1 MPRALPD
8 ERRTH
13 RSPRRAHTRRGR
25 LGGEPQDD
33 GESPGSPP
41 KQARLDATVRGMT
54 CGACAARIESELHG
68 TNGVSA
74 AHVNFAANR
83 ASVTYDP
90 ALLSE
95 RHLLD
100 LIADLGFRATPG
112 DLHFEDE
119 EPRSKSTTALAITLA
134 LAAASMVISSISVLR
149 FGGWQWLV
157 LGITMPVVL
166 IEGMVFH
173 RPGWRAVRRG
183 HATMDTLVSLGSL
196 VAWGWSAVV
205 TIGDLDGHVY
215 FDTAAVIVA
224 VVLLGRR
231 LESRARRR
239 AGDAIGALVGLSAGL
254 VRLPDG
260 SEIPPSQ
267 LAVGMRFL
275 VRPGERIAAD
285 GVVAEGHSAVDTSIV
300 TGEPVPRE
308 VGPGDEVTGGM
319 LNTHG
324 SLVVEARRVG
334 ADGTLAQVV
343 RLVSE
348 ALSRKAPIQR
358 LADRISA
365 VFVPVVVV
373 VAVATL
379 VAWLFLGP
387 VGTAISPAVA
397 VLIVACPCALGLATP
412 AAFMAGSG
420 RGARMGV
427 IIRGPDALEAA
438 RGVDVVALD
447 KTGTVTE
454 GHLEVVAVEVVDG
467 IDAGTLLAAAA
478 ALEARSEHPVAEAIV
493 RAGRGGSVE
502 SFGAVEGDGTI
513 ERGGTVEGVGSIEG
527 GKAVESS
534 GAVEGCESIEGDRT
548 VDGGGSTDCA
558 ESVEGDGTVAG
569 DGSVAIG
576 AYVEGV
582 RIDGRHPPR
591 GEFAVAD
598 FRNLPGFGVEG
609 RVVRTAAVTGSA
621 SGWPGSGTADTTEG
635 SMGVGRM
642 QAHAPAD
649 GTDGTEADQGLM
661 TVGRAELFEQ
671 IPPALERAAADH
683 AAAGRTLVFVGA
695 GRSAQGFLALADR
708 VKPSSAAAV
717 ARWRGDGID
726 VVLLSGD
733 NRAAAEQVGRQ
744 VGIDRVVAGLTP
756 AGKVTEI
763 ERLQAAGRRVAM
775 VGDGIND
782 APALAAAEVG
792 VAIGTGADVAAEAS
806 DLTLVGDDLR
816 LAADALTLAR
826 RTLGTIRGNL
836 FWAFAY
842 NTAAIPL
849 AAVGLLRPEI
859 AAAAMGLSSLF
870 VLGNSLRLNRF
881 AGLRTAS

>member
-1 MPRALPD
+1 
-8 ERRTH
+8 
-13 RSPRRAHTRRGR
+13 
-25 LGGEPQDD
+25 
-33 GESPGSPP
+33 
-41 KQARLDATVRGMT
+41 MT
-54 CGACAARIESELHG
+54 CGACAARIESELHA
-68 TNGVSA
+68 TEGVSA

-83 ASVTYDP
+83 ASVSYDP
-90 ALLSE
+90 DLLSE
-95 RHLLD
+95 RDLLGRITGLGYGAKPGELHLE
-100 LIADLGFRATPG
+100 G
-112 DLHFEDE
+112 E
-119 EPRSKSTTALAITLA
+119 EPSGTSGQALVATLV
-134 LAAASMVISSISVLR
+134 LAAASMVVSSISALR
-149 FGGWQWLV
+149 FTGWEWLV
-157 LGITMPVVL
+157 LGLTMPVVL
-166 IEGMVFH
+166 ISGMMFH

-205 TIGDLDGHVY
+205 TIGGLDGHIY

-224 VVLLGRR
+224 VVVLGRH
-231 LESRARRR
+231 LERRARRR
-239 AGDAIGALVGLSAGL
+239 AGDAIGALVGLGAGT

-260 SEIPPSQ
+260 SDVPPSQ
-267 LAVGMRFL
+267 LAVGMKFL

-285 GVVAEGHSAVDTSIV
+285 GVVTEGHSAVDTSIV
-300 TGEPVPRE
+300 TGEPVPTE
-308 VGPGDEVTGGM
+308 VAPGDEVTGGT

-365 VFVPVVVV
+365 VFVPAVVV

-379 VAWLFLGP
+379 VAWLLLDSASA
-387 VGTAISPAVA
+387 AISPAVA

-438 RGVDVVALD
+438 RHLDVVALD

-454 GHLEVVAVEVVDG
+454 GRLEVVAVETADG
-467 IDAGTLLAAAA
+467 IDSAELLATAA

-493 RAGRGGSVE
+493 RAAAGRTPGDPGT
-502 SFGAVEGDGTI
+502 GDGRLP
-513 ERGGTVEGVGSIEG
+513 E
-527 GKAVESS
+527 
-534 GAVEGCESIEGDRT
+534 
-548 VDGGGSTDCA
+548 DG
-558 ESVEGDGTVAG
+558 
-569 DGSVAIG
+569 
-576 AYVEGV
+576 
-582 RIDGRHPPR
+582 
-591 GEFAVAD
+591 FAVAD
-598 FRNLPGFGVEG
+598 FRNLPGFGVQG
-609 RVVRTAAVTGSA
+609 RLVRAGALAGPTSAEREPGTG
-621 SGWPGSGTADTTEG
+621 D
-635 SMGVGRM
+635 
-642 QAHAPAD
+642 PAGD
-649 GTDGTEADQGLM
+649 RV
-661 TVGRAELFEQ
+661 TVGRAQLFEQ
-671 IPPALERAAADH
+671 VPAALEQAAAEH
-683 AAAGRTLVFVGA
+683 AAAGRTLVFVG
-695 GRSAQGFLALADR
+695 GDGSARGFLALADR

-717 ARWRGDGID
+717 ADWKRAGIE

-744 VGIDRVVAGLTP
+744 VGIDRTLAELTP
-756 AGKVTEI
+756 AGKVAEI

-775 VGDGIND
+775 VGDGVND

-816 LAADALTLAR
+816 LATDALTLAR

-836 FWAFAY
+836 FWAFVY

-881 AGLRTAS
+881 APLRS

>member
-1 MPRALPD
+1 
-8 ERRTH
+8 
-13 RSPRRAHTRRGR
+13 
-25 LGGEPQDD
+25 
-33 GESPGSPP
+33 
-41 KQARLDATVRGMT
+41 MT
-54 CGACAARIESELHG
+54 CGACATRIESELHA
-68 TNGVSA
+68 TEGVSA

-83 ASVTYDP
+83 ASVAYDP
-90 ALLSE
+90 DLLSE
-95 RHLLD
+95 RDLLD
-100 LIADLGFRATPG
+100 RIAGLGYRAAPG
-112 DLHFEDE
+112 ELHLEGDE
-119 EPRSKSTTALAITLA
+119 PHWTSGKALVATLV
-134 LAAASMVISSISVLR
+134 LAAASMVISSISALR
-149 FGGWQWLV
+149 FTGWEWLV
-157 LGITMPVVL
+157 LGLTMPVVL
-166 IEGMVFH
+166 TSGMVFH

-196 VAWGWSAVV
+196 VAWGWSAII
-205 TIGDLDGHVY
+205 TIGGLDGHVY

-224 VVLLGRR
+224 VVLAGRH
-231 LESRARRR
+231 LETRARRR
-239 AGDAIGALVGLSAGL
+239 AGDAIGALVGLSAGT

-260 SEIPPSQ
+260 SDIPPSQ
-267 LAVGMRFL
+267 LVVGTRYL

-285 GVVAEGHSAVDTSIV
+285 GVVTEGHSAVDTSIV
-300 TGEPVPRE
+300 TGEPVPTE
-308 VGPGDEVTGGM
+308 VAPGDEVTGGT

-365 VFVPVVVV
+365 VFVPAVVL

-379 VAWLFLGP
+379 VAWLLLESAGA
-387 VGTAISPAVA
+387 AISPAVA

-438 RGVDVVALD
+438 RHLDVVALD

-454 GHLEVVAVEVVDG
+454 GRLEVVAVETAEG
-467 IDAGTLLAAAA
+467 IDTAELLATAA
-478 ALEARSEHPVAEAIV
+478 ALEARSEHPVAAAIV
-493 RAGRGGSVE
+493 RAAAGRPR
-502 SFGAVEGDGTI
+502 GDPGT
-513 ERGGTVEGVGSIEG
+513 
-527 GKAVESS
+527 
-534 GAVEGCESIEGDRT
+534 
-548 VDGGGSTDCA
+548 GGGRLP
-558 ESVEGDGTVAG
+558 EDGF
-569 DGSVAIG
+569 D
-576 AYVEGV
+576 
-582 RIDGRHPPR
+582 
-591 GEFAVAD
+591 VAD
-598 FRNLPGFGVEG
+598 FRNLPGFGVQG
-609 RVVRTAAVTGSA
+609 RLVRAGARANSTPAERDPATGD
-621 SGWPGSGTADTTEG
+621 PDE
-635 SMGVGRM
+635 
-642 QAHAPAD
+642 D
-649 GTDGTEADQGLM
+649 ILM
-661 TVGRAELFEQ
+661 VGRAQLFEQ
-671 IPPALERAAADH
+671 VPATLERAAADH
-683 AAAGRTLVFVGA
+683 AAAGHTLVFVGSN
-695 GRSAQGFLALADR
+695 GSAWGFLALADR

-717 ARWRGDGID
+717 ADWKRAGIE

-744 VGIDRVVAGLTP
+744 VGIDRTLAELTP
-756 AGKVTEI
+756 AGKVAEI
-763 ERLQAAGRRVAM
+763 ERLQATGQRVAM
-775 VGDGIND
+775 VGDGVND

-816 LAADALTLAR
+816 LAVDALTLAR

-836 FWAFAY
+836 FWAFVY

-881 AGLRTAS
+881 SGLRA

>member
-1 MPRALPD
+1 
-8 ERRTH
+8 
-13 RSPRRAHTRRGR
+13 
-25 LGGEPQDD
+25 
-33 GESPGSPP
+33 
-41 KQARLDATVRGMT
+41 MT
-54 CGACAARIESELHG
+54 CGACATRIESELHA
-68 TNGVSA
+68 TEGVSA

-83 ASVTYDP
+83 ASVAYDP
-90 ALLSE
+90 DLLSE
-95 RHLLD
+95 RDLLD
-100 LIADLGFRATPG
+100 RIAGLGYRATPG
-112 DLHFEDE
+112 ELHLEGA
-119 EPRSKSTTALAITLA
+119 EPSWPSAKALAATLV
-134 LAAASMVISSISVLR
+134 LAAASMVVSSVAALR
-149 FGGWQWLV
+149 FTGWEWLV
-157 LGITMPVVL
+157 LVLTMPVVL
-166 IEGMVFH
+166 SGGMVFH

-196 VAWGWSAVV
+196 TAWGWSAAITV
-205 TIGDLDGHVY
+205 GGQDGHVY

-224 VVLLGRR
+224 VVLAGRH
-231 LESRARRR
+231 LETRARRR
-239 AGDAIGALVGLSAGL
+239 AGDAIGALVGLSAGT

-260 SEIPPSQ
+260 SDIPPSQ
-267 LAVGMRFL
+267 LVVGTRFL

-300 TGEPVPRE
+300 TGEPVPTE
-308 VGPGDEVTGGM
+308 VAPGDEVTGGT

-343 RLVSE
+343 RLVGE

-365 VFVPVVVV
+365 VFVPAVVV

-379 VAWLFLGP
+379 VAWLLLESAGA
-387 VGTAISPAVA
+387 AISPAVA

-438 RGVDVVALD
+438 RRIDVVALD

-454 GHLEVVAVEVVDG
+454 GRLEAVAVETAEG
-467 IDAGTLLAAAA
+467 IDTAELLATAA
-478 ALEARSEHPVAEAIV
+478 ALEARSEHPVAAAVV
-493 RAGRGGSVE
+493 RAAAGRPPGDPGT
-502 SFGAVEGDGTI
+502 GDG
-513 ERGGTVEGVGSIEG
+513 RLPGRLSGRLPEG
-527 GKAVESS
+527 GF
-534 GAVEGCESIEGDRT
+534 D
-548 VDGGGSTDCA
+548 
-558 ESVEGDGTVAG
+558 
-569 DGSVAIG
+569 
-576 AYVEGV
+576 
-582 RIDGRHPPR
+582 
-591 GEFAVAD
+591 VAD
-598 FRNLPGFGVEG
+598 FCNLPGFGVQG
-609 RVVRTAAVTGSA
+609 RLVRAG
-621 SGWPGSGTADTTEG
+621 
-635 SMGVGRM
+635 
-642 QAHAPAD
+642 APAGSTPAEGEPATGD
-649 GTDGTEADQGLM
+649 PDEVSLM
-661 TVGRAELFEQ
+661 VGRAQLFEQ
-671 IPPALERAAADH
+671 VPATLERAAADH
-683 AAAGRTLVFVGA
+683 AAAGRTLVFVG
-695 GRSAQGFLALADR
+695 GNGSAWGFLALADR

-717 ARWRGDGID
+717 ADWKRAGIE

-744 VGIDRVVAGLTP
+744 VGIDRTLAELTP
-756 AGKVTEI
+756 AGKVAEI
-763 ERLQAAGRRVAM
+763 ERLQAAGQRVAM
-775 VGDGIND
+775 VGDGVND

-792 VAIGTGADVAAEAS
+792 VAVGTGADVAAEAS

-816 LAADALTLAR
+816 LAVDALALAR

-836 FWAFAY
+836 FWAFVY

-881 AGLRTAS
+881 SGLRA

>member
-1 MPRALPD
+1 
-8 ERRTH
+8 
-13 RSPRRAHTRRGR
+13 
-25 LGGEPQDD
+25 
-33 GESPGSPP
+33 
-41 KQARLDATVRGMT
+41 MT
-54 CGACAARIESELHG
+54 CGACAARIETALHA
-68 TNGVSA
+68 TDGVSA

-95 RHLLD
+95 RDLLER
-100 LIADLGFRATPG
+100 ISGLGYRATPG
-112 DLHFEDE
+112 DLHLEGT
-119 EPRSKSTTALAITLA
+119 EPCAMSGRALAVTLL
-134 LAAASMVISSISVLR
+134 LAAASMVISSIDALR
-149 FGGWQWLV
+149 FAGWQWLV
-157 LGITMPVVL
+157 LGLTMPVVL
-166 IEGMVFH
+166 TGGMVFH

-196 VAWGWSAVV
+196 VAWGWSATV
-205 TIGDLDGHVY
+205 TIGGFDGHVY

-231 LESRARRR
+231 LEVRTRRR
-239 AGDAIGALVGLSAGL
+239 AGDAIGALVGLSAGT
-254 VRLPDG
+254 VRLEDG
-260 SEIPPSQ
+260 RDVPPSQ

-275 VRPGERIAAD
+275 VRPGERVAAD
-285 GVVAEGHSAVDTSIV
+285 GIVKEGHSAVDTSIV

-308 VGPGDEVTGGM
+308 VAPGDEVTGGM

-324 SLVVEARRVG
+324 SLLVEARRVG

-365 VFVPVVVV
+365 IFVPAVVV

-379 VAWLFLGP
+379 VAWLLLDSAGA
-387 VGTAISPAVA
+387 AISPAVA

-412 AAFMAGSG
+412 AAFLAGAG

-438 RGVDVVALD
+438 RRVDVVALD

-454 GHLEVVAVEVVDG
+454 GRLDVVAVETADG
-467 IDAGTLLAAAA
+467 TTGAELLALAA
-478 ALEARSEHPVAEAIV
+478 ALEDRSEHPVAAAIV
-493 RAGRGGSVE
+493 RAARPP
-502 SFGAVEGDGTI
+502 A
-513 ERGGTVEGVGSIEG
+513 
-527 GKAVESS
+527 ESS
-534 GAVEGCESIEGDRT
+534 PGTGAPGADATDAIDT
-548 VDGGGSTDCA
+548 VDAHPSGGA
-558 ESVEGDGTVAG
+558 TVADAG
-569 DGSVAIG
+569 ADGAEALEAG
-576 AYVEGV
+576 A
-582 RIDGRHPPR
+582 R
-591 GEFAVAD
+591 FTVAD
-598 FRNLPGFGVEG
+598 FCNLPGFGVRG
-609 RVVRTAAVTGSA
+609 RLRAAGSEA
-621 SGWPGSGTADTTEG
+621 A
-635 SMGVGRM
+635 R
-642 QAHAPAD
+642 D
-649 GTDGTEADQGLM
+649 GATV
-661 TVGRAELFEQ
+661 TVGRRELFDSV
-671 IPPALERAAADH
+671 PPALDSAAEGHLDR
-683 AAAGRTLVFVGA
+683 GRTLVFVGA
-695 GRSAQGFLALADR
+695 GGSGEGFLALADR

-717 ARWRGDGID
+717 AAWRDAGIE

-733 NRAAAEQVGRQ
+733 NAAAAEQAGRQ
-744 VGIDRVVAGLTP
+744 VGADRVLAGLTP

-775 VGDGIND
+775 VGDGVND
-782 APALAAAEVG
+782 APALAAADVG

-816 LAADALTLAR
+816 LAADALSLAR

-836 FWAFAY
+836 FWAFVY

-881 AGLRTAS
+881 AGLRA

>member
-1 MPRALPD
+1 
-8 ERRTH
+8 
-13 RSPRRAHTRRGR
+13 
-25 LGGEPQDD
+25 
-33 GESPGSPP
+33 
-41 KQARLDATVRGMT
+41 
-54 CGACAARIESELHG
+54 
-68 TNGVSA
+68 
-74 AHVNFAANR
+74 
-83 ASVTYDP
+83 
-90 ALLSE
+90 
-95 RHLLD
+95 
-100 LIADLGFRATPG
+100 
-112 DLHFEDE
+112 
-119 EPRSKSTTALAITLA
+119 
-134 LAAASMVISSISVLR
+134 
-149 FGGWQWLV
+149 
-157 LGITMPVVL
+157 MPVVL
-166 IEGMVFH
+166 ISGMVFH
-173 RPGWRAVRRG
+173 GPGWRAVRRG

-205 TIGDLDGHVY
+205 TIGGLDGHIY

-224 VVLLGRR
+224 VVLLGRH
-231 LESRARRR
+231 LETRARRR
-239 AGDAIGALVGLSAGL
+239 AGDAIGALVGLGAGS

-260 SEIPPSQ
+260 SDIPPSQ
-267 LAVGMRFL
+267 LAVGMTFL

-285 GVVAEGHSAVDTSIV
+285 GVVTEGHSAVDTSIV
-300 TGEPVPRE
+300 TGEPVPAE
-308 VGPGDEVTGGM
+308 VAPGDEVTGGT
-319 LNTHG
+319 LNTYG

-365 VFVPVVVV
+365 VFVPAVVV
-373 VAVATL
+373 VAVTTL
-379 VAWLFLGP
+379 VVWLVLESASA
-387 VGTAISPAVA
+387 AISPAVA

-438 RGVDVVALD
+438 RRVDVVALD

-467 IDAGTLLAAAA
+467 TDADSLLASAA
-478 ALEARSEHPVAEAIV
+478 ALEARSEHPVAAAIV
-493 RAGRGGSVE
+493 RAARSGSV
-502 SFGAVEGDGTI
+502 DG
-513 ERGGTVEGVGSIEG
+513 
-527 GKAVESS
+527 
-534 GAVEGCESIEGDRT
+534 
-548 VDGGGSTDCA
+548 VDGA
-558 ESVEGDGTVAG
+558 ESASTNFPDG
-569 DGSVAIG
+569 
-576 AYVEGV
+576 EL
-582 RIDGRHPPR
+582 
-591 GEFAVAD
+591 AVTD

-609 RVVRTAAVTGSA
+609 RLVRAGAVAGSA
-621 SGWPGSGTADTTEG
+621 SGRPGSGTA
-635 SMGVGRM
+635 R
-642 QAHAPAD
+642 
-649 GTDGTEADQGLM
+649 TDEA
-661 TVGRAELFEQ
+661 TIIVGRAELFERV
-671 IPPALERAAADH
+671 PAALEDAAADH
-683 AAAGRTLVFVGA
+683 AAAGRTLVFVG
-695 GRSAQGFLALADR
+695 GNESAWGFLALADR

-717 ARWRGDGID
+717 ADWKRAGIE
-726 VVLLSGD
+726 VVILSGD
-733 NRAAAEQVGRQ
+733 NSAAAEQVGRQ
-744 VGIDRVVAGLTP
+744 VEADHVFAGLTP

-775 VGDGIND
+775 VGDGVND

-816 LAADALTLAR
+816 LAVDALSLAR

-836 FWAFAY
+836 FWAFVY

-881 AGLRTAS
+881 APLRA

>member
-1 MPRALPD
+1 
-8 ERRTH
+8 
-13 RSPRRAHTRRGR
+13 
-25 LGGEPQDD
+25 
-33 GESPGSPP
+33 
-41 KQARLDATVRGMT
+41 MT
-54 CGACAARIESELHG
+54 CGACATRIESELHAAD
-68 TNGVSA
+68 GVSA

-83 ASVTYDP
+83 ASVTYDST
-90 ALLSE
+90 LLSE
-95 RHLLD
+95 RDLLD
-100 LIADLGFRATPG
+100 RIAGLGYRATPG
-112 DLHFEDE
+112 ELHLEGE
-119 EPRSKSTTALAITLA
+119 EPGWTSPKTLAIALV
-134 LAAASMVISSISVLR
+134 LAAASMVISSIAALR
-149 FGGWQWLV
+149 FGGWEWLV
-157 LGITMPVVL
+157 GGITMPVVL
-166 IEGMVFH
+166 IGGMVFH

-205 TIGDLDGHVY
+205 TIGDFDGHVY

-239 AGDAIGALVGLSAGL
+239 AGDAIGALVGLSAGS
-254 VRLPDG
+254 VRLQDG
-260 SEIPPSQ
+260 SDVPPSR

-285 GVVAEGHSAVDTSIV
+285 GVVTEGHSAVDTSIV

-365 VFVPVVVV
+365 VFVPAVVV
-373 VAVATL
+373 VAAATL
-379 VAWLFLGP
+379 VAWLLLGP
-387 VGTAISPAVA
+387 VGAAISPAVA

-438 RGVDVVALD
+438 RRIDVVALD

-467 IDAGTLLAAAA
+467 TDAGSLLAAAA
-478 ALEARSEHPVAEAIV
+478 ALEARSEHPVAAAIV
-493 RAGRGGSVE
+493 RAARGGSVE
-502 SFGAVEGDGTI
+502 GVESDGTNLPDL
-513 ERGGTVEGVGSIEG
+513 ELT
-527 GKAVESS
+527 
-534 GAVEGCESIEGDRT
+534 
-548 VDGGGSTDCA
+548 
-558 ESVEGDGTVAG
+558 
-569 DGSVAIG
+569 
-576 AYVEGV
+576 
-582 RIDGRHPPR
+582 
-591 GEFAVAD
+591 VAD

-609 RVVRTAAVTGSA
+609 RLVRAGAVAGSA
-621 SGWPGSGTADTTEG
+621 SGRPGSGTAEGDEG
-635 SMGVGRM
+635 SMI
-642 QAHAPAD
+642 
-649 GTDGTEADQGLM
+649 
-661 TVGRAELFEQ
+661 VGRAELFEQ
-671 IPPALERAAADH
+671 IPAALEVAAADH
-683 AAAGRTLVFVGA
+683 AAAGRTLVFVG
-695 GRSAQGFLALADR
+695 GNESARGFLALADR
-708 VKPSSAAAV
+708 VKPSSSV
-717 ARWRGDGID
+717 AIAGWKRDGIE

-744 VGIDRVVAGLTP
+744 VEIDRVVAELTP

-763 ERLQAAGRRVAM
+763 ERLQTAGRRVAM
-775 VGDGIND
+775 VGDGVND
-782 APALAAAEVG
+782 APALAAADVG

-881 AGLRTAS
+881 AGLRTGS

>member
-1 MPRALPD
+1 
-8 ERRTH
+8 
-13 RSPRRAHTRRGR
+13 
-25 LGGEPQDD
+25 
-33 GESPGSPP
+33 
-41 KQARLDATVRGMT
+41 MT
-54 CGACAARIESELHG
+54 CGACASRIERELHAAE
-68 TNGVSA
+68 GVSA

-90 ALLSE
+90 DLLSE
-95 RHLLD
+95 RDLLD
-100 LIADLGFRATPG
+100 RIAGLGYRATPG
-112 DLHFEDE
+112 DLYLEGE
-119 EPRSKSTTALAITLA
+119 EPNWTSGKALVITLA
-134 LAAASMVISSISVLR
+134 LAAASMVISSIAVLR
-149 FGGWQWLV
+149 FAGWEWLV
-157 LGITMPVVL
+157 LGLTMPVVL
-166 IEGMVFH
+166 VSGLVFH
-173 RPGWRAVRRG
+173 GPGWRAVRRG

-205 TIGDLDGHVY
+205 TIGGLDGHIY

-224 VVLLGRR
+224 VVLLGRH
-231 LESRARRR
+231 LETRARRR
-239 AGDAIGALVGLSAGL
+239 AGDAIGALVGLSAGS

-260 SEIPPSQ
+260 SDIPPSQ
-267 LAVGMRFL
+267 LAVGVKFL

-285 GVVAEGHSAVDTSIV
+285 GVVTEGHSAVDTSIV
-300 TGEPVPRE
+300 TGEPVPGE
-308 VGPGDEVTGGM
+308 VAPGDEVTGGT

-365 VFVPVVVV
+365 VFVPAVVL

-379 VAWLFLGP
+379 VAWLLLESAGA
-387 VGTAISPAVA
+387 AISPAVA

-438 RGVDVVALD
+438 RRIDVVALD
-447 KTGTVTE
+447 KTGTITE
-454 GHLEVVAVEVVDG
+454 GRLEVVAVETADG
-467 IDAGTLLAAAA
+467 IDPTGMLAAAA
-478 ALEARSEHPVAEAIV
+478 ALEARSEHPVAAAIV
-493 RAGRGGSVE
+493 RAASGVEGNGGSLPANE
-502 SFGAVEGDGTI
+502 PAVTE
-513 ERGGTVEGVGSIEG
+513 
-527 GKAVESS
+527 
-534 GAVEGCESIEGDRT
+534 
-548 VDGGGSTDCA
+548 
-558 ESVEGDGTVAG
+558 
-569 DGSVAIG
+569 
-576 AYVEGV
+576 
-582 RIDGRHPPR
+582 
-591 GEFAVAD
+591 

-609 RVVRTAAVTGSA
+609 RLLV
-621 SGWPGSGTADTTEG
+621 
-635 SMGVGRM
+635 
-642 QAHAPAD
+642 AHAPAAPAAPAAGID
-649 GTDGTEADQGLM
+649 PEGSAESHRAGAGAADLQGLQGTV
-661 TVGRAELFEQ
+661 TVGRAELFEHV
-671 IPPALERAAADH
+671 PEALELAAAGH
-683 AAAGRTLVFVGA
+683 AAEGRTLVFVGED
-695 GRSAQGFLALADR
+695 GSVWGFLALADR
-708 VKPSSAAAV
+708 AKPSSAAAV
-717 ARWRGDGID
+717 AEWERAGIE

-744 VGIDRVVAGLTP
+744 VGIDRVLAELTP
-756 AGKVTEI
+756 AGKVEEI

-775 VGDGIND
+775 VGDGVND
-782 APALAAAEVG
+782 APALAAADVG

-816 LAADALTLAR
+816 LATDALNLAR

-836 FWAFAY
+836 FWAFVY

-881 AGLRTAS
+881 APLRA

>member
-1 MPRALPD
+1 
-8 ERRTH
+8 
-13 RSPRRAHTRRGR
+13 
-25 LGGEPQDD
+25 
-33 GESPGSPP
+33 
-41 KQARLDATVRGMT
+41 MT
-54 CGACAARIESELHG
+54 CGACASRIESELHA
-68 TNGVSA
+68 TEGVSA

-90 ALLSE
+90 DLLSE
-95 RHLLD
+95 RDLLNRIDGLGYRALPGELHLD
-100 LIADLGFRATPG
+100 G
-112 DLHFEDE
+112 E
-119 EPRSKSTTALAITLA
+119 EPRWTSGKALVITLA
-134 LAAASMVISSISVLR
+134 LAAASMVISSIAALR
-149 FGGWQWLV
+149 FAGWEWLV
-157 LGITMPVVL
+157 LGLTMPVVL
-166 IEGMVFH
+166 ISGMVFH
-173 RPGWRAVRRG
+173 GPGWRAVRRG

-205 TIGDLDGHVY
+205 TIGGLDGHIY

-224 VVLLGRR
+224 VVLLGRH
-231 LESRARRR
+231 LETRARRR
-239 AGDAIGALVGLSAGL
+239 AGDAIGALVGLGAGS

-260 SEIPPSQ
+260 SDIPPSQ
-267 LAVGMRFL
+267 LAVGMTFL

-285 GVVAEGHSAVDTSIV
+285 GVVTEGHSAVDTSIV
-300 TGEPVPRE
+300 TGEPVPAE
-308 VGPGDEVTGGM
+308 VAPGDEVTGGT
-319 LNTHG
+319 LNTYG

-365 VFVPVVVV
+365 VFVPAVVV
-373 VAVATL
+373 VAVTTL
-379 VAWLFLGP
+379 VVWLVLESASA
-387 VGTAISPAVA
+387 AISPAVA

-438 RGVDVVALD
+438 RRVDVVALD

-467 IDAGTLLAAAA
+467 TDADSLLASAA
-478 ALEARSEHPVAEAIV
+478 ALEARSEHPVAAAIV
-493 RAGRGGSVE
+493 RAARSGSV
-502 SFGAVEGDGTI
+502 DG
-513 ERGGTVEGVGSIEG
+513 
-527 GKAVESS
+527 
-534 GAVEGCESIEGDRT
+534 
-548 VDGGGSTDCA
+548 VDGA
-558 ESVEGDGTVAG
+558 ESASTNFPDG
-569 DGSVAIG
+569 
-576 AYVEGV
+576 EL
-582 RIDGRHPPR
+582 
-591 GEFAVAD
+591 AVAD

-609 RVVRTAAVTGSA
+609 RLVRAGAVAGSA
-621 SGWPGSGTADTTEG
+621 SGRPGSGTA
-635 SMGVGRM
+635 R
-642 QAHAPAD
+642 
-649 GTDGTEADQGLM
+649 TDEA
-661 TVGRAELFEQ
+661 TIIVGRAELFERV
-671 IPPALERAAADH
+671 PAALEDAAADH
-683 AAAGRTLVFVGA
+683 AAAGRTLVFVG
-695 GRSAQGFLALADR
+695 GNESAWGFLALADR

-717 ARWRGDGID
+717 ADWKRAGIE
-726 VVLLSGD
+726 VVILSGD
-733 NRAAAEQVGRQ
+733 NSAAAEQVGRQ
-744 VGIDRVVAGLTP
+744 VEADRVFAGLTP

-775 VGDGIND
+775 VGDGVND

-816 LAADALTLAR
+816 LAVDALSLAR

-836 FWAFAY
+836 FWAFVY

-881 AGLRTAS
+881 APLRA

>member
-1 MPRALPD
+1 
-8 ERRTH
+8 
-13 RSPRRAHTRRGR
+13 
-25 LGGEPQDD
+25 
-33 GESPGSPP
+33 
-41 KQARLDATVRGMT
+41 MT
-54 CGACAARIESELHG
+54 CGACAARIEGELHA
-68 TNGVSA
+68 TDGVSA

-95 RHLLD
+95 LDLLD
-100 LIADLGFRATPG
+100 RISGLGYRATPG
-112 DLHFEDE
+112 ELHLEGT
-119 EPRSKSTTALAITLA
+119 EPWGTSGKALVTTLI
-134 LAAASMVISSISVLR
+134 LAAASMVISSISALR
-149 FGGWQWLV
+149 FAGWEWLV
-157 LGITMPVVL
+157 LGITVPVVL
-166 IEGMVFH
+166 ISGLVFH

-205 TIGDLDGHVY
+205 TIGNLDGHIY

-224 VVLLGRR
+224 VVLLGRH
-231 LESRARRR
+231 LETRARRR
-239 AGDAIGALVGLSAGL
+239 AGDAIGALVGLGAGS

-260 SEIPPSQ
+260 SDVPPSQ
-267 LAVGMRFL
+267 LEVGMRFL

-285 GVVAEGHSAVDTSIV
+285 GVVTEGHSAVDTSIV

-373 VAVATL
+373 VAAATL
-379 VAWLFLGP
+379 VAWLLLGP
-387 VGTAISPAVA
+387 VGAAISPAVA

-438 RGVDVVALD
+438 RRIDVVALD

-454 GHLEVVAVEVVDG
+454 GHLEVVAVEVVEG
-467 IDAGTLLAAAA
+467 TDAGALLAAAA
-478 ALEARSEHPVAEAIV
+478 ALEARSEHPVAAAIV
-493 RAGRGGSVE
+493 RAARGGSVE
-502 SFGAVEGDGTI
+502 
-513 ERGGTVEGVGSIEG
+513 
-527 GKAVESS
+527 AVES
-534 GAVEGCESIEGDRT
+534 
-548 VDGGGSTDCA
+548 
-558 ESVEGDGTVAG
+558 DGTNLP
-569 DGSVAIG
+569 DG
-576 AYVEGV
+576 E
-582 RIDGRHPPR
+582 P
-591 GEFAVAD
+591 AVAD
-598 FRNLPGFGVEG
+598 FRNLPGFGVQG
-609 RVVRTAAVTGSA
+609 RLVRATAATGSA
-621 SGWPGSGTADTTEG
+621 PGRAGTAADTDGEDII
-635 SMGVGRM
+635 VGR
-642 QAHAPAD
+642 
-649 GTDGTEADQGLM
+649 
-661 TVGRAELFEQ
+661 VELFQ
-671 IPPALERAAADH
+671 QVPPALERAAAEH
-683 AAAGRTLVFVGA
+683 AAAGRTLVFVGNNE
-695 GRSAQGFLALADR
+695 SARGFLALADR
-708 VKPSSAAAV
+708 VKPSSSAAV
-717 ARWRGDGID
+717 ADWKRAGIE

-733 NRAAAEQVGRQ
+733 NSAAAEQVGRQ
-744 VGIDRVVAGLTP
+744 LEIDRVVAELTP
-756 AGKVTEI
+756 AGKVAEI
-763 ERLQAAGRRVAM
+763 ERLQFAGRRVAM
-775 VGDGIND
+775 VGDGVND
-782 APALAAAEVG
+782 APALAAADVG

-816 LAADALTLAR
+816 LATDALNLAR

-836 FWAFAY
+836 FWAFVY

-881 AGLRTAS
+881 APLRV

>member
-1 MPRALPD
+1 
-8 ERRTH
+8 
-13 RSPRRAHTRRGR
+13 
-25 LGGEPQDD
+25 
-33 GESPGSPP
+33 
-41 KQARLDATVRGMT
+41 MT
-54 CGACAARIESELHG
+54 CGACATGIESELHA
-68 TNGVSA
+68 TEGVSA

-83 ASVTYDP
+83 ASVAYDP
-90 ALLSE
+90 DLLSE
-95 RHLLD
+95 RDLLD
-100 LIADLGFRATPG
+100 RIVGLGYRATPG
-112 DLHFEDE
+112 ELHLEGE
-119 EPRSKSTTALAITLA
+119 QPSGTSGKALVATLV
-134 LAAASMVISSISVLR
+134 LAAASMVLSSISALR
-149 FGGWQWLV
+149 FTGWEWLV
-157 LGITMPVVL
+157 LGLTMPVVL
-166 IEGMVFH
+166 TSGMVFH

-196 VAWGWSAVV
+196 VAWGWSAVI
-205 TIGDLDGHVY
+205 TIGSLDGHVY

-224 VVLLGRR
+224 VVLAGRH
-231 LESRARRR
+231 LETRARRR
-239 AGDAIGALVGLSAGL
+239 AGDAIGALVGLSAGT

-260 SEIPPSQ
+260 SDIPPSQ
-267 LAVGMRFL
+267 LMVGTRFL
-275 VRPGERIAAD
+275 IRPGERIAAD
-285 GVVAEGHSAVDTSIV
+285 GVVTEGHSAVDTSIV
-300 TGEPVPRE
+300 TGEPVPNE
-308 VGPGDEVTGGM
+308 VAPGDEVTGGT

-365 VFVPVVVV
+365 VFVPAVVV

-379 VAWLFLGP
+379 VAWLLLESAGA
-387 VGTAISPAVA
+387 AISPAVA

-438 RGVDVVALD
+438 RHLDVVALD

-454 GHLEVVAVEVVDG
+454 GRLEVVAVETAEG
-467 IDAGTLLAAAA
+467 IDTAELLATAA
-478 ALEARSEHPVAEAIV
+478 ALEARSEHPVAAAIV
-493 RAGRGGSVE
+493 RAAADRPPGDPGPGGRRLPE
-502 SFGAVEGDGTI
+502 DG
-513 ERGGTVEGVGSIEG
+513 
-527 GKAVESS
+527 
-534 GAVEGCESIEGDRT
+534 
-548 VDGGGSTDCA
+548 
-558 ESVEGDGTVAG
+558 
-569 DGSVAIG
+569 
-576 AYVEGV
+576 
-582 RIDGRHPPR
+582 
-591 GEFAVAD
+591 FAVQE
-598 FRNLPGFGVEG
+598 FRNLPGFGVQG
-609 RVVRTAAVTGSA
+609 RLVRAGALAGSEPAEREPAAGDPDEDS
-621 SGWPGSGTADTTEG
+621 
-635 SMGVGRM
+635 
-642 QAHAPAD
+642 
-649 GTDGTEADQGLM
+649 LM
-661 TVGRAELFEQ
+661 VGRAQLFEQ
-671 IPPALERAAADH
+671 VPPTLERAAADH
-683 AAAGRTLVFVGA
+683 AAAGHTLVFVGSN
-695 GRSAQGFLALADR
+695 GSAWGFLALADR

-717 ARWRGDGID
+717 ADWKRAGIE

-744 VGIDRVVAGLTP
+744 VGIDRTLAELTP
-756 AGKVTEI
+756 AGKVAEI
-763 ERLQAAGRRVAM
+763 ERLQAAGQRVAM
-775 VGDGIND
+775 VGDGVND

-816 LAADALTLAR
+816 LAVDALTLAR

-836 FWAFAY
+836 FWAFVY

-881 AGLRTAS
+881 SGLRTAS

>member
-1 MPRALPD
+1 
-8 ERRTH
+8 
-13 RSPRRAHTRRGR
+13 
-25 LGGEPQDD
+25 
-33 GESPGSPP
+33 
-41 KQARLDATVRGMT
+41 MT
-54 CGACAARIESELHG
+54 CGTCATRIESELHA
-68 TNGVSA
+68 TDGVSA

-90 ALLSE
+90 ARLSE
-95 RHLLD
+95 RDLLD
-100 LIADLGFRATPG
+100 RISGLGYRATPG
-112 DLHFEDE
+112 ELHPEGA
-119 EPRSKSTTALAITLA
+119 EPGRTSGEALVVTLL
-134 LAAASMVISSISVLR
+134 LAAASMVVSSISALR
-149 FGGWQWLV
+149 FAGWEWLV

-166 IEGMVFH
+166 ISGSVFH
-173 RPGWRAVRRG
+173 RPGWRAVRRR

-196 VAWGWSAVV
+196 VAWGWSAAV
-205 TIGDLDGHVY
+205 TIGDLGGHVY

-224 VVLLGRR
+224 VVLLGRH
-231 LESRARRR
+231 LEARARRR
-239 AGDAIGALVGLSAGL
+239 AGDAIGALVGLGAGS
-254 VRLPDG
+254 VRLADG
-260 SEIPPSQ
+260 SDVPPSQ

-275 VRPGERIAAD
+275 VRPGERVAAD
-285 GVVAEGHSAVDTSIV
+285 GVVTEGHSAVDTSIV

-365 VFVPVVVV
+365 VFVPAVVL
-373 VAVATL
+373 VAAGAL
-379 VAWLFLGP
+379 VAWLLLGSA
-387 VGTAISPAVA
+387 GAAIGPAVA

-438 RGVDVVALD
+438 RNLDVVALD

-454 GHLEVVAVEVVDG
+454 GRLEVVAVETADG
-467 IDAGTLLAAAA
+467 IDSAELLATAA
-478 ALEARSEHPVAEAIV
+478 ALEARSEHPVAAAIV
-493 RAGRGGSVE
+493 RAGAGRSP
-502 SFGAVEGDGTI
+502 GDP
-513 ERGGTVEGVGSIEG
+513 R
-527 GKAVESS
+527 A
-534 GAVEGCESIEGDRT
+534 
-548 VDGGGSTDCA
+548 GGGRPP
-558 ESVEGDGTVAG
+558 EDG
-569 DGSVAIG
+569 
-576 AYVEGV
+576 
-582 RIDGRHPPR
+582 
-591 GEFAVAD
+591 FAVVD
-598 FRNLPGFGVEG
+598 FRNLPGFGVQG
-609 RVVRTAAVTGSA
+609 RLVRAGARAGSTPPGREPA
-621 SGWPGSGTADTTEG
+621 SGDPAEGEPGSGDPAEG
-635 SMGVGRM
+635 SV
-642 QAHAPAD
+642 
-649 GTDGTEADQGLM
+649 
-661 TVGRAELFEQ
+661 TVGRAQLFEQ
-671 IPPALERAAADH
+671 VPAALEQAAAEH
-683 AAAGRTLVFVGA
+683 AAAGHTLVFVG
-695 GRSAQGFLALADR
+695 GDGSARGFLALADR
-708 VKPSSAAAV
+708 VRPSSAAAV
-717 ARWRGDGID
+717 ADWKRSGIE

-744 VGIDRVVAGLTP
+744 VGTDRTLAELTP
-756 AGKVTEI
+756 AGKVAEI

-775 VGDGIND
+775 VGDGVND

-816 LAADALTLAR
+816 LAVDALTLAR

-836 FWAFAY
+836 FWAFVY

-881 AGLRTAS
+881 AGLRA

>member
-1 MPRALPD
+1 
-8 ERRTH
+8 
-13 RSPRRAHTRRGR
+13 
-25 LGGEPQDD
+25 
-33 GESPGSPP
+33 
-41 KQARLDATVRGMT
+41 MT
-54 CGACAARIESELHG
+54 CGACATRIESELHA
-68 TNGVSA
+68 TEGVSA

-83 ASVTYDP
+83 ASVSYDP
-90 ALLSE
+90 DLLSE
-95 RHLLD
+95 RDLLGR
-100 LIADLGFRATPG
+100 ITGLGYGATPG
-112 DLHFEDE
+112 ELHLEGE
-119 EPRSKSTTALAITLA
+119 EPYGTSGKALAATLI
-134 LAAASMVISSISVLR
+134 LAAASMVISSVSALR
-149 FGGWQWLV
+149 FAGWEWLV
-157 LGITMPVVL
+157 LGLTLPVVL
-166 IEGMVFH
+166 ISGLTFH
-173 RPGWRAVRRG
+173 GPGWRAVRRR

-205 TIGDLDGHVY
+205 TIAGLDGHVY

-231 LESRARRR
+231 LETRARRR
-239 AGDAIGALVGLSAGL
+239 AGDAIGALVGLSAGT

-260 SEIPPSQ
+260 SDVPPSQ
-267 LAVGMRFL
+267 LAVGMKFL

-285 GVVAEGHSAVDTSIV
+285 GVVTEGHSAVDTSIV
-300 TGEPVPRE
+300 TGEPVPTE
-308 VGPGDEVTGGM
+308 VAPGDEVTGGT

-365 VFVPVVVV
+365 VFVPAVVV

-379 VAWLFLGP
+379 VAWLFLESAS
-387 VGTAISPAVA
+387 TAISPAVA

-438 RGVDVVALD
+438 RRLDVVALD

-454 GHLEVVAVEVVDG
+454 GRLEVVAVETDDGVDT
-467 IDAGTLLAAAA
+467 AELLATAA
-478 ALEARSEHPVAEAIV
+478 ALEARSEHPVAAAIV
-493 RAGRGGSVE
+493 RAHAGRPPGDPGTGDEQVPE
-502 SFGAVEGDGTI
+502 GA
-513 ERGGTVEGVGSIEG
+513 
-527 GKAVESS
+527 
-534 GAVEGCESIEGDRT
+534 
-548 VDGGGSTDCA
+548 
-558 ESVEGDGTVAG
+558 
-569 DGSVAIG
+569 
-576 AYVEGV
+576 
-582 RIDGRHPPR
+582 
-591 GEFAVAD
+591 FAVAD
-598 FRNLPGFGVEG
+598 FGNLPGFGVQG
-609 RVVRTAAVTGSA
+609 RLVRADAVAGSTPA
-621 SGWPGSGTADTTEG
+621 EREPGSGALAED
-635 SMGVGRM
+635 SVM
-642 QAHAPAD
+642 
-649 GTDGTEADQGLM
+649 
-661 TVGRAELFEQ
+661 VGRAQLFEQ
-671 IPPALERAAADH
+671 VPAALERAAAEH
-683 AAAGRTLVFVGA
+683 AAAGRTLVFVG
-695 GRSAQGFLALADR
+695 GNGSARGFLALADR

-717 ARWRGDGID
+717 ADWRRAGIE

-744 VGIDRVVAGLTP
+744 VGTDRVLAELTP
-756 AGKVTEI
+756 AGKVAEI

-775 VGDGIND
+775 VGDGVND

-816 LAADALTLAR
+816 LATDALTLAR

-836 FWAFAY
+836 FWAFVY

-881 AGLRTAS
+881 APLRA

>member
-1 MPRALPD
+1 
-8 ERRTH
+8 
-13 RSPRRAHTRRGR
+13 
-25 LGGEPQDD
+25 
-33 GESPGSPP
+33 
-41 KQARLDATVRGMT
+41 MT
-54 CGACAARIESELHG
+54 CGACATRIESELHAIR
-68 TNGVSA
+68 GVSA

-90 ALLSE
+90 ELLNE
-95 RHLLD
+95 RDLLD
-100 LIADLGFRATPG
+100 RISNLGYRATPG
-112 DLHFEDE
+112 ELHLEGE
-119 EPRSKSTTALAITLA
+119 EPSWTSGKALAISLL
-134 LAAASMVISSISVLR
+134 LAAASMVISSISELR
-149 FGGWQWLV
+149 FGGWEWLV

-166 IEGMVFH
+166 ISGMVFH

-239 AGDAIGALVGLSAGL
+239 AGDAIGALVGLSVGS
-254 VRLPDG
+254 VRLHDG
-260 SEIPPSQ
+260 RDVPPSQ

-285 GVVAEGHSAVDTSIV
+285 GVVTEGHSAVDTSIV

-308 VGPGDEVTGGM
+308 VDPGDEVTGGM

-365 VFVPVVVV
+365 VFVPAVVV

-387 VGTAISPAVA
+387 VGAAISPAVA

-438 RGVDVVALD
+438 RRVDVVALD
-447 KTGTVTE
+447 KTGTITE
-454 GHLEVVAVEVVDG
+454 GHLEVVAVEVVEG
-467 IDAGTLLAAAA
+467 SDAGSLLAAAA
-478 ALEARSEHPVAEAIV
+478 ALEARSEHPVAAAIV
-493 RAGRGGSVE
+493 RAARGGSVE
-502 SFGAVEGDGTI
+502 GVECDATKLP
-513 ERGGTVEGVGSIEG
+513 ELEPV
-527 GKAVESS
+527 
-534 GAVEGCESIEGDRT
+534 
-548 VDGGGSTDCA
+548 
-558 ESVEGDGTVAG
+558 
-569 DGSVAIG
+569 
-576 AYVEGV
+576 
-582 RIDGRHPPR
+582 
-591 GEFAVAD
+591 VAD
-598 FRNLPGFGVEG
+598 FRNLPGFGVQG
-609 RVVRTAAVTGSA
+609 RLASAGATAGSA
-621 SGWPGSGTADTTEG
+621 PGQPGSAAD
-635 SMGVGRM
+635 
-642 QAHAPAD
+642 AD
-649 GTDGTEADQGLM
+649 ARIIV
-661 TVGRAELFEQ
+661 VGRAELFEQ
-671 IPPALERAAADH
+671 VPDELERAAADH
-683 AAAGRTLVFVGA
+683 AAAGCTLVFVGDDE
-695 GRSAQGFLALADR
+695 SARGFLALADR
-708 VKPSSAAAV
+708 VKPSSPAAV
-717 ARWRGDGID
+717 AGWKRAGIE

-733 NRAAAEQVGRQ
+733 NSAAAEQVGRQ
-744 VGIDRVVAGLTP
+744 VEIDRVLAELTP
-756 AGKVTEI
+756 AGKVAEI
-763 ERLQAAGRRVAM
+763 ERLQAAGRSVAM
-775 VGDGIND
+775 VGDGVND
-782 APALAAAEVG
+782 APALAAADVG

-806 DLTLVGDDLR
+806 DLTLVGNDLR
-816 LAADALTLAR
+816 LAADALNLAR

-836 FWAFAY
+836 FWAFVY

-881 AGLRTAS
+881 AGLRA

>member
-1 MPRALPD
+1 
-8 ERRTH
+8 
-13 RSPRRAHTRRGR
+13 
-25 LGGEPQDD
+25 
-33 GESPGSPP
+33 
-41 KQARLDATVRGMT
+41 MT
-54 CGACAARIESELHG
+54 CGACATRIESELHA
-68 TNGVSA
+68 TDGVSA

-95 RHLLD
+95 RDLLD
-100 LIADLGFRATPG
+100 RIAGLGYRATPG
-112 DLHFEDE
+112 ELHLEGE
-119 EPRSKSTTALAITLA
+119 EPHWTSRRALVVTLI
-134 LAAASMVISSISVLR
+134 LAAASMVISSIPALH
-149 FGGWQWLV
+149 FAGWEWLV

-166 IEGMVFH
+166 ISGLVFH

-205 TIGDLDGHVY
+205 TIGGLDGHIY

-224 VVLLGRR
+224 VVLLGRH
-231 LESRARRR
+231 LEARARRR
-239 AGDAIGALVGLSAGL
+239 AGDAIGALVGLSAGT
-254 VRLPDG
+254 VRLADG
-260 SEIPPSQ
+260 SDVPPSQ
-267 LAVGMRFL
+267 LSVGMRFL
-275 VRPGERIAAD
+275 VRPGESIAAD
-285 GVVAEGHSAVDTSIV
+285 GVVTEGHSAVDTSIV

-365 VFVPVVVV
+365 VFVPAVVV
-373 VAVATL
+373 VAAATL
-379 VAWLFLGP
+379 AAWLLLGSA
-387 VGTAISPAVA
+387 GAAISPAVA

-438 RGVDVVALD
+438 RRVDVVALD
-447 KTGTVTE
+447 KTGTVTA
-454 GHLEVVAVEVVDG
+454 GHLEVVAVESVDG
-467 IDAGTLLAAAA
+467 ADAGSLLAAAA
-478 ALEARSEHPVAEAIV
+478 ALEARSEHPVAAAIV
-493 RAGRGGSVE
+493 RAARSGSVE
-502 SFGAVEGDGTI
+502 GVESDGTNLPDL
-513 ERGGTVEGVGSIEG
+513 EL
-527 GKAVESS
+527 
-534 GAVEGCESIEGDRT
+534 
-548 VDGGGSTDCA
+548 
-558 ESVEGDGTVAG
+558 
-569 DGSVAIG
+569 
-576 AYVEGV
+576 
-582 RIDGRHPPR
+582 
-591 GEFAVAD
+591 AVAD

-609 RVVRTAAVTGSA
+609 RLARARAAAGSA
-621 SGWPGSGTADTTEG
+621 SGQPGSGA
-635 SMGVGRM
+635 
-642 QAHAPAD
+642 A
-649 GTDGTEADQGLM
+649 GTDEDSII
-661 TVGRAELFEQ
+661 VGRAELFEQ
-671 IPPALERAAADH
+671 VPAALERAAADH
-683 AAAGRTLVFVGA
+683 AAAGRTLVFVG
-695 GRSAQGFLALADR
+695 GKDSARGFLALADR
-708 VKPSSAAAV
+708 VKPSSSAAV
-717 ARWRGDGID
+717 ADWNRAGIE

-733 NRAAAEQVGRQ
+733 NSAAAEQVGRQ
-744 VGIDRVVAGLTP
+744 VGIDRTLAELTP
-756 AGKVTEI
+756 AGKVAEI
-763 ERLQAAGRRVAM
+763 ERLQATGRRVAM
-775 VGDGIND
+775 VGDGVND
-782 APALAAAEVG
+782 APALAAADVG

-816 LAADALTLAR
+816 LAVDALTLAR

-836 FWAFAY
+836 FWAFVY

-881 AGLRTAS
+881 APLRA